1 MTLVATPEP
10 SNMPAKISLLLADLT
25 HMIQL
30 MLS

>member
-1 MTLVATPEP
+1 MTLVATPEL
-10 SNMPAKISLLLADLT
+10 SNLPVKISLILAELT